1 MYKELTKLLVA
12 CSLSE
17 VLSSENFTH
26 EAAYLEK
33 VIEYLS

>member
-1 MYKELTKLLVA
+1 
-12 CSLSE
+12 LSE

-33 VIEYLS
+33 VIEYLSWFGLHRNFRSL